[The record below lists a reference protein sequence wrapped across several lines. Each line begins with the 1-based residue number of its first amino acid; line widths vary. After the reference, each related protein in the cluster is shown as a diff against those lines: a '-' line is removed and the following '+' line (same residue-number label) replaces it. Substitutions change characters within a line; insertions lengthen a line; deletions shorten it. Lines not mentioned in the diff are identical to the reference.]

1 MFADHSVRKQ
11 AYLHWK
17 ITTLPSRPMEIFLK
31 GLTHDFGQKL
41 EFSSLICFQQNRPR
55 NNVCWQSS

>member
-17 ITTLPSRPMEIFLK
+17 KTILPSRPMEIFSK
-31 GLTHDFGQKL
+31 ELTHDSGKQL
-41 EFSSLICFQQNRPR
+41 EVFPLLAFKQNGP
-55 NNVCWQSS
+55 